1 MDKTLKYW
9 NTQGEMKHSN
19 SSFKGWVTAIE
30 NINKGKEHYMAVGCM
45 DGSVS
50 ILDHEYSI
58 VRTIK
63 GEDYGVSALSA
74 SDEGDFLFVAY
85 KNGIVKL
92 FSLGDATGEDVQKQV
107 IETNTDVNAVDCDIR
122 NRNDSYHR
130 NVDNHLATILNKAEA
145 NIDSRLFASL
155 LVFVQTYIVDEVDTC
170 HCCIVL
176 RLNTSVKRT
185 ADKIIKRKSLQCTDR
200 FVCYI
205 HRFKF

>member
-107 IETNTDVNAVDCDIR
+107 IETNTDVNAVDFESAHFSFVALGTANGLQIR
-122 NRNDSYHR
+122 NVKTQKVEYE
-130 NVDNHLATILNKAEA
+130 NKAVQSPCLSLSY
-145 NIDSRLFASL
+145 DKSKQYLFAG
-155 LVFVQTYIVDEVDTC
+155 
-170 HCCIVL
+170 H
-176 RLNTSVKRT
+176 
-185 ADKIIKRKSLQCTDR
+185 ADGKIRVYKIENQA
-200 FVCYI
+200 
-205 HRFKF
+205 